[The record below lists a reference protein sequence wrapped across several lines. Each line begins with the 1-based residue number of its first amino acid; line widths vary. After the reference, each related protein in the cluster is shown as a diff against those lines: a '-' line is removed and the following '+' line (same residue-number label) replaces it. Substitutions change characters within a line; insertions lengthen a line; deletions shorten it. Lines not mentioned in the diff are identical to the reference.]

1 MAPIQDAQR
10 VAVLADSQNLYH
22 SAQSVYSR
30 NIDYGSLLQKAV
42 QGRQLTRA
50 IAYVIRAQAEDE
62 DSFFEALQE
71 IGYETKIKDI
81 KTFGDGSKKADW
93 DVGMSLDAVSLAPHV
108 DTIILCTGDG
118 DFARLCR
125 YLRHEGCRV
134 EAMSFAES
142 TSEELVA
149 AADSFENLSE
159 NQETYLL

>member
-1 MAPIQDAQR
+1 
-10 VAVLADSQNLYH
+10 
-22 SAQSVYSR
+22 
-30 NIDYGSLLQKAV
+30 
-42 QGRQLTRA
+42 
-50 IAYVIRAQAEDE
+50 
-62 DSFFEALQE
+62 
-71 IGYETKIKDI
+71 
-81 KTFGDGSKKADW
+81 
-93 DVGMSLDAVSLAPHV
+93 MSLDAVSLAPHV

>member
-1 MAPIQDAQR
+1 
-10 VAVLADSQNLYH
+10 VGVLADAQNLYH
-22 SAQSVYSR
+22 TAQSLYSR
-30 NIDYGSLLQKAV
+30 NIDYSSLLEGALE
-42 QGRQLTRA
+42 GRELTRA
-50 IAYVIRAQAEDE
+50 IAYVIRANSPEE
-62 DSFFEALQE
+62 ESFFEALVD
-71 IGYETKIKDI
+71 IGFETRVKDI
-81 KTFGDGSKKADW
+81 KTFEDGSKKADW

-118 DFARLCR
+118 DFARLFR